1 MLCAFPMYSERE
13 PFFVWLLRCQV
24 TASFFKYRNKIDFTG
39 LIQEWYVL
47 CTVTFATFA
56 EVKTEPNRRWT
67 VTTQSSELL
76 FTLHSWTSPLRK
88 IPLCGHYKQKIHKAK
103 IYPPWMTIWSSWQ
116 TSWST
121 KNSLMLVRWSP
132 DSWRIS
138 PSSGSTR
145 TLPLHLKVF
154 FKAFA
159 ILAISKSSARPW
171 TVVMHLRPFRCWTR
185 MWILE
190 LSLPALLVKGSERI
204 NKC

>member
-1 MLCAFPMYSERE
+1 MVCVMYSDICHICRSKNWAQQALNCDNTK
-13 PFFVWLLRCQV
+13 FRTFIYTSFV
-24 TASFFKYRNKIDFTG
+24 NFT
-39 LIQEWYVL
+39 
-47 CTVTFATFA
+47 
-56 EVKTEPNRRWT
+56 
-67 VTTQSSELL
+67 
-76 FTLHSWTSPLRK
+76 LRK
-88 IPLCGHYKQKIHKAK
+88 IPLCGHYKQKIHNAK

-204 NKC
+204 HKC